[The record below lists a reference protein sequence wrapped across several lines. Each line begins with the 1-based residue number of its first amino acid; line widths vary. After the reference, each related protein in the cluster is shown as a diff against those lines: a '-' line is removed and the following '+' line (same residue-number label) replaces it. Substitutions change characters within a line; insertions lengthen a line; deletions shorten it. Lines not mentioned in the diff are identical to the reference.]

1 MSTPARRRMMRTLTV
16 SVLALVPGARDTVV
30 AAPPTVEVIHW
41 WTSGGE
47 STAIKSFA
55 DAYRAVGGVWHDSA
69 IAGSEQARAVA
80 ISRILGGNPPTAA
93 LFNASKQFLDLID
106 QGLLNSVD
114 EVAAR
119 QRWDQVL
126 PESILSAIRIRG
138 HYYAAPVDLH
148 MPAWIWYSRPAFRK
162 AGIAAEPASFPE
174 LFAAL
179 DKLRRAGL
187 IPLAQGGQ
195 AWQESVVF
203 RAVLAN
209 LGGRELYLSVFRD
222 RDPRA
227 LRSEALRNVLLTFRR
242 LRSYVDEGSPGRNW
256 NDATALLITGRAGV
270 QIMGDWVKAEFAAA
284 HQVAGRDYGCIA
296 GFGAHSPYIVQGD
309 VLVFPKTAD
318 PDAVRAQQ
326 LLAHVVTEPRAQV
339 DFSLLKG
346 SIPVRTDVD
355 AGRLDIC
362 AQQGLAILRD
372 RTRQVGNDEIYL
384 TPDQNGA
391 LADVLSEYWN
401 RNVPVETVQGKFAAA
416 LSE

>member
-1 MSTPARRRMMRTLTV
+1 MMRNLAV
-16 SVLALVPGARDTVV
+16 SFLALGANAAVVAAPPTPTVV

-47 STAIKSFA
+47 SAAIKSFA
-55 DAYRAVGGVWHDSA
+55 DAYRAAGGVWHDSA

-80 ISRILGGNPPTAA
+80 ISRILGGNPPSAA
-93 LFNASKQFLDLID
+93 LFNASKQFLDLDD

-114 EVAAR
+114 EVASR
-119 QRWDQVL
+119 QGWDQVL
-126 PESILSAIRIRG
+126 PETILSAVKIRG
-138 HYYAAPVDLH
+138 HYYAAPVDIH
-148 MPAWIWYSRPAFRK
+148 MPTWIWYSKAAFRK
-162 AGIAAEPASFPE
+162 AGIAAEPATFPE
-174 LFAAL
+174 LLAAL
-179 DKLRRAGL
+179 GKLKAASL
-187 IPLAQGGQ
+187 IGLAQGGQ

-209 LGGRELYLSVFRD
+209 VGGRDLYLSVFRD

-227 LRSEALRNVLLTFRR
+227 LKSDALRNVLLNFKR
-242 LRSYVDEGSPGRNW
+242 LQSYVDDGSPGRNW

-318 PDAVRAQQ
+318 PEGLRAQQ
-326 LLAHVVTEPRAQV
+326 LLARVVTEPRAQV
-339 DFSLLKG
+339 AFSQLKG
-346 SIPVRTDVD
+346 SIPIRSDVD
-355 AGRLDIC
+355 ASQLDVC

-401 RNVPVETVQGKFAAA
+401 RNLPVETVQGKFAAA

>member
-1 MSTPARRRMMRTLTV
+1 MSTLARRGMMRTVAV
-16 SVLALVPGARDTVV
+16 SVLALGAHAAVV
-30 AAPPTVEVIHW
+30 AAPPTAEVIHW

-47 STAIKSFA
+47 SAAIKSFA
-55 DAYRAVGGVWHDSA
+55 DEYRAAGGVWHDTA

-80 ISRILGGNPPTAA
+80 ISRILGGDPPSAA
-93 LFNASKQFLDLID
+93 LFNASKQFLDLVD
-106 QGLLNSVD
+106 QGLLNTVD
-114 EVAAR
+114 EVASR
-119 QRWDQVL
+119 QGWDQVL
-126 PESILSAIRIRG
+126 PESILSAVKIHG
-138 HYYAAPVDLH
+138 HYYAAPVDIH
-148 MPAWIWYSRPAFRK
+148 MPTWIWYSKSAFSK
-162 AGIAAEPASFPE
+162 AGIAAEPTSFPE
-174 LFAAL
+174 LLAAL
-179 DKLRRAGL
+179 DKLKAAGL

-209 LGGRELYLSVFRD
+209 VGGRSLYLSVFRD

-227 LRSEALRNVLLTFRR
+227 LRSDALRNVLLNFKR
-242 LRSYVDEGSPGRNW
+242 LKSYVDDGSPGRNW

-318 PDAVRAQQ
+318 PDGLRAQQ
-326 LLAHVVTEPRAQV
+326 LLARVVTEPRAQV
-339 DFSLLKG
+339 AFSLLKG
-346 SIPVRTDVD
+346 SIPIRSDVD
-355 AGRLDIC
+355 GSQLDIC
-362 AQQGLAILRD
+362 AQHGLAILKD

-391 LADVLSEYWN
+391 LADLLSEYWN
-401 RNVPVETVQGKFAAA
+401 RNVPLETVQEKFAAA